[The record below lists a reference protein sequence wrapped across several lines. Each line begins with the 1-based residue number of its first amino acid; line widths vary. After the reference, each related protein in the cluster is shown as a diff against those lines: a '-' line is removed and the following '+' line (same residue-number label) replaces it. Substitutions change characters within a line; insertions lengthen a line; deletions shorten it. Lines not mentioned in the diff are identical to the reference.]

1 MRRSFVSLG
10 LAAVF
15 GVSASPLTAQVPL
28 VPGALSLAA
37 GIEAPTGDGGTLLK
51 QGLTASAAYRIGI
64 PLTPFAV
71 RAEAG
76 LSRFENGAGI
86 SIAGRSLTA
95 SGTLQVLNAG
105 IAGEMT
111 VLPLI
116 VFRGYVVA
124 GASYTRATGDF
135 RVGTSSVASQENS
148 GLGYSA
154 GVGAEFRLP
163 FLPSAGIEARLR
175 VTPDALG
182 GLGNLTSIPITA
194 RITF

>member
-1 MRRSFVSLG
+1 
-10 LAAVF
+10 
-15 GVSASPLTAQVPL
+15 L

-37 GIEAPTGDGGTLLK
+37 GVESPTGDGGTLFQ
-51 QGLTASAAYRIGI
+51 QGLTASAGYRIGI

-71 RAEAG
+71 RGEAG
-76 LSRFENGAGI
+76 LSRFENGTGI
-86 SIAGRSLTA
+86 SIAGRSLSA
-95 SGTLQVLNAG
+95 LGTMQVLHAG

-124 GASYTRATGDF
+124 GASYTRATADF
-135 RVGTSSVASQENS
+135 RVGAGVLTSQANN

-163 FLPSAGIEARLR
+163 FLPAAGIEARIR
-175 VTPDALG
+175 VTPNALG
-182 GLGNLTSIPITA
+182 GLGNMTSIPITA
-194 RITF
+194 RLTF

>member
-1 MRRSFVSLG
+1 MPRSFVRLG
-10 LAAVF
+10 VAALCLA
-15 GVSASPLTAQVPL
+15 ASPLAAQVPL

-37 GIEAPTGDGGTLLK
+37 GIEAPTGDGGTLFK
-51 QGLTASAAYRIGI
+51 QGITASAGYRIGI

-76 LSRFENGAGI
+76 VSRFSNGTGI
-86 SIAGRSLTA
+86 NIAGRSLTA
-95 SGTLQVLNAG
+95 GGTLQVLSAG
-105 IAGEMT
+105 LAGEMT

-135 RVGTSSVASQENS
+135 RVGTSSLASLENS
-148 GLGYSA
+148 GLGYSV

-163 FLPSAGIEARLR
+163 FLPAAGLEARLR

>member
-1 MRRSFVSLG
+1 MCRPVVVGSL
-10 LAAVF
+10 LALL
-15 GVSASPLTAQVPL
+15 GASPLVAQVPL

-37 GIEAPTGDGGTLLK
+37 GVELPQDEAATLYK
-51 QGLTASAAYRIGI
+51 QGLTAQAAYRIGI

-76 LSRFENGAGI
+76 WSRFESSAGVT
-86 SIAGRSLTA
+86 IAGQSLAATGQTQIL
-95 SGTLQVLNAG
+95 SGGA
-105 IAGEMT
+105 AAEMT
-111 VLPLI
+111 ILPLI

-135 RVGTSSVASQENS
+135 RVGGSSPASLENS

-163 FLPSAGIEARLR
+163 FLPAAGIEARYR
-175 VTPDALG
+175 YTPNALG
-182 GLGNLTSIPITA
+182 GLAGLRSIPITA